1 MINMIKTI
9 DTIFGNRVNLSKQ
22 ASKQASYCMQ
32 KYQEGGFKLRTRIPL
47 FRMWGDWYYLVS
59 VTCDV
64 YA

>member
-1 MINMIKTI
+1 MRKTI
-9 DTIFGNRVNLSKQ
+9 DTIFENRVSLSKQ
-22 ASKQASYCMQ
+22 ASKQASKLLYA
-32 KYQEGGFKLRTRIPL
+32 KLSGRGFKLRTRIPL

>member
-9 DTIFGNRVNLSKQ
+9 DTISKNRVNLSKQ
-22 ASKQASYCMQ
+22 ASKLLYAKIS
-32 KYQEGGFKLRTRIPL
+32 GRGFKLRTRIPL